1 MPTFTMDKPAA
12 GKSFDPIATG
22 RYTVKAIGWEAK
34 EGKNNPSVK
43 YLRWTLKIT
52 GEDKWNGRQLFVNTF
67 YKGVKNTT
75 QLYKMLK
82 DINQD
87 HTGSEFDP
95 DDFLEKPFE
104 VEIHY
109 PIDRRTGEISKYPE
123 IKATYPF
130 VSDLGSD
137 FTIF

>member
-1 MPTFTMDKPAA
+1 MPIFTMDQPEA
-12 GKSFDPIATG
+12 GRVFDPIEAG
-22 RYTVKAIGWEAK
+22 RYVVKAISWQAKEAK
-34 EGKNNPSVK
+34 TNPDIK
-43 YLRWTLKIT
+43 YIRWCLKIT
-52 GEDKWNGRQLFVNTF
+52 GEDKWNGRQIFANTF

-87 HTGSEFDP
+87 HTGSEFNP

-104 VEIHY
+104 AELHY
-109 PIDRRTGEISKYPE
+109 PIDKRTGEITKYIE

-137 FTIF
+137 FDLF

>member
-1 MPTFTMDKPAA
+1 MPTFTMDNPAA
-12 GKSFDPIATG
+12 GKSFDPIAPG
-22 RYTVKAIGWEAK
+22 RYVVKAISWEPK
-34 EGKNNPSVK
+34 EGKANPSVK

-52 GEDKWNGRQLFVNTF
+52 GEDKWNGRQLFHNTF

-87 HTGSEFDP
+87 HNGSEFNP
-95 DDFLEKPFE
+95 DDFLDKPFE

-109 PIDRRTGEISKYPE
+109 PIDRRTGEVSKYAE
-123 IKATYPF
+123 VKATYPY